1 MAKSNNNYDEE
12 ERFNDCVEGD
22 TVSEGD
28 TSDSDE
34 EDIEA
39 AKNKN
44 STRRTPSKR
53 KEGLELPSGSADGSR
68 PLRGKRRKLLCMAF
82 TIAAAA
88 AIGGGTYAAIK
99 TSGSVSTS
107 TVLEEDFAS
116 SSSNQNTDTIPSTIS
131 DENDVALNSEDNS
144 DIQMRDNLGILDE
157 FIGHNDKIEEV
168 QVEDLLTEQD
178 QVMEDPTE
186 QEQVEEL
193 PTEQKQV
200 EELPA
205 IQEQAKEL
213 PTEELPSEQNQANEL
228 PAEQEQIE
236 EHQDNE
242 LPAEQEQIEEDPTEQ
257 NQADELPAEQ
267 DQVEDDP
274 TEQNQVREDPPPTK
288 WPSLMGLT
296 GEEAKS
302 QLESMYGEGAYDIV
316 IHNENSPTTRD
327 YRFNR
332 IRIFTNDEGVVVQIP
347 RIG

>member
-116 SSSNQNTDTIPSTIS
+116 SSSNQNTATIPSTIS
-131 DENDVALNSEDNS
+131 DENDVALNSEDKS

-168 QVEDLLTEQD
+168 QVEGLLTEQD
-178 QVMEDPTE
+178 QVEEDPTE

-205 IQEQAKEL
+205 VQEQAEEL
-213 PTEELPSEQNQANEL
+213 PTEELPSEQNQANKL
-228 PAEQEQIE
+228 PAKQEQME

-257 NQADELPAEQ
+257 NQA
-267 DQVEDDP
+267 
-274 TEQNQVREDPPPTK
+274 REDPPPTK

>member
-12 ERFNDCVEGD
+12 ERFNDSVEGD

-44 STRRTPSKR
+44 STRRTISKR

-82 TIAAAA
+82 IIAAAA
-88 AIGGGTYAAIK
+88 AIGGGAYAAIK
-99 TSGSVSTS
+99 TLGSVSPS
-107 TVLEEDFAS
+107 NVLEEDFAS
-116 SSSNQNTDTIPSTIS
+116 SSSNQNTATIPLTIE

-144 DIQMRDNLGILDE
+144 DIQMTDNLGILDE
-157 FIGHNDKIEEV
+157 FMGHNDKIEED
-168 QVEDLLTEQD
+168 QVEDLPTEQD
-178 QVMEDPTE
+178 QVEEDPTE

-200 EELPA
+200 EEF
-205 IQEQAKEL
+205 
-213 PTEELPSEQNQANEL
+213 PTEELPTEQNQVNEL
-228 PAEQEQIE
+228 PAVQEQIDE
-236 EHQDNE
+236 DQDNE
-242 LPAEQEQIEEDPTEQ
+242 LPAEQEQVEEDPTEQ
-257 NQADELPAEQ
+257 NQ
-267 DQVEDDP
+267 
-274 TEQNQVREDPPPTK
+274 VRDDPPPTK
-288 WPSLMGLT
+288 WPSLLGLT
-296 GEEAKS
+296 GEEAKA

-316 IHNENSPTTRD
+316 IHNENSLTTRD

-332 IRIFTNDEGVVVQIP
+332 IRIFTNDEGVVTQIP